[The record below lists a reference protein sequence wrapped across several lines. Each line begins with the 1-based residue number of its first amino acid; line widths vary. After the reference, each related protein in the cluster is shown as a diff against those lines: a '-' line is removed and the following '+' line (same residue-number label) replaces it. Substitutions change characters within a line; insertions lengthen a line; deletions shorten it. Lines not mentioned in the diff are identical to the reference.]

1 MQLIDRRKGGD
12 RRRDGRYRISLGVE
26 WEGPSGRWAGTLNDI
41 SRSGCYI
48 LTEGE
53 VDDGDEVRIDFP
65 LKDLGSDPLTGS
77 VANHAF
83 DIGFGV
89 RFLDLSP
96 VQQAHLDK
104 YIRFIE
110 SH

>member
-1 MQLIDRRKGGD
+1 MLLIERRKGGD
-12 RRRDGRYRISLGVE
+12 RRRDGRYRVSLNVE
-26 WEGPSGRWAGTLNDI
+26 WEGPSGRWIGTLNDI

-48 LTEGE
+48 LSEGE
-53 VDDGDEVRIDFP
+53 VDDGDRINIEFP
-65 LKDLGSDPLTGS
+65 LGDLGSDPVTGE

-89 RFLDLSP
+89 KFEDLSLQ
-96 VQQAHLDK
+96 QQAQLDK